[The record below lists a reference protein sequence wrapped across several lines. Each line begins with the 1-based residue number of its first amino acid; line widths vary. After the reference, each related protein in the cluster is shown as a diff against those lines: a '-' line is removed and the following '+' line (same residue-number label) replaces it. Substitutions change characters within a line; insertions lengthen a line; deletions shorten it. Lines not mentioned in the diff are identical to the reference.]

1 MDRITVVGA
10 GHVGATTAQRIAEKE
25 LATEVIIVDIVDGLP
40 QGKALDQWESAPVEG
55 FDTRVR
61 GATAYEET
69 AGSGVYVVTA
79 GLPRGPGMSRD
90 DLVTKNTAI
99 IKGIA
104 EQIASQSPDAI
115 ILMVTNP
122 LDAMAYVAKE
132 VTGFP
137 RERVIGMAGVLD
149 TARFRS
155 FIALEL
161 DVSVE
166 DVQALVLGGHGDEMV
181 PLASSVSVG
190 GIPLAQLMSADRIEA
205 LVQRTR
211 GGGAEIIDLL
221 KTGSAFYAPSAAVT
235 QMCESIVRDKKRIL
249 PCAAWLTGEYGFSD
263 LYLGVPCKLGR
274 NGLEDVLVVEL
285 TEDEK
290 AGLERSAAAVR
301 ETIGA
306 VNL

>member
-1 MDRITVVGA
+1 MYIWSVRQDDPDTGVFQKHHGDYY
-10 GHVGATTAQRIAEKE
+10 
-25 LATEVIIVDIVDGLP
+25 TEIVIGECLDIL
-40 QGKALDQWESAPVEG
+40 EIPVCGNSFEN
-55 FDTRVR
+55 
-61 GATAYEET
+61 
-69 AGSGVYVVTA
+69 
-79 GLPRGPGMSRD
+79 RD
-90 DLVTKNTAI
+90 AHTKNTAI

-181 PLASSVSVG
+181 PLVSSVSIG
-190 GIPLAQLMSADRIEA
+190 GIPLTQLLSAERIEA

-211 GGGAEIIDLL
+211 TGGAEIIDLL

-235 QMCESIVRDKKRIL
+235 QMCESVVRDKKRIL

-274 NGLEDVLVVEL
+274 NGLEEVLVVDL
-285 TEDEK
+285 TDEER
-290 AGLERSAAAVR
+290 AGLERSAAGVR

-306 VNL
+306 VEL